1 MPDFKDLL
9 YIAIALITIGAYIY
23 TWLTNKSKAN
33 ESSIEDIAEKL
44 AGHDTRLSIVENN
57 LRQIAE
63 MRQEVRSDI
72 KELRSEIG
80 AVHSRIDTVA
90 STVSTT
96 EGQLRQIGRSL
107 DVLVKAHI
115 EDGVK

>member
-1 MPDFKDLL
+1 MPDIKDLL

-33 ESSIEDIAEKL
+33 ESSIEDIVEKL
-44 AGHDTRLSIVENN
+44 AGHDTRLSIVEGN

-63 MRQEVRSDI
+63 MRSEVRADI
-72 KELRSEIG
+72 KELRGEIG

-90 STVSTT
+90 GVVAST
-96 EGQLRQIGRSL
+96 EGQLKQIGRSL